1 MMGAGGARYRRL
13 YLLNS
18 THSYSPTFF
27 LLGVP
32 GLQTFHAWLSIP
44 FCLGYL
50 IALLGNSPILFIVK
64 TEASLHQPMF
74 YFLSV
79 LSAIDLGLSTSTLP
93 KMLAIFWFGL
103 GEISYEA
110 CLTQMFFI
118 HSFTGMESVVL
129 VCMAFDAF
137 TALQSGLR
145 YTAIHTDLAI
155 AKMAVAIVGRALVLL
170 VPLVLLAMRLPFCQ
184 SGVVAHSYCEH
195 MAVVKLACGETRLNS
210 AYGLAVVATVIGFD
224 VCFIALS
231 YLLILGAVFRLPS
244 RNARGKALSTCS
256 SHICIILLFYTPA
269 VFSFFTHRFG
279 HGVAPYV
286 HILLSN
292 LCLFVPP
299 ALNPMVYGWRTKRLR
314 QNVEKILLQQEVI
327 FIFIFCV
334 TTPNGLNSSFE
345 IYHVVG
351 VVIVKI

>member
-1 MMGAGGARYRRL
+1 MTGEVAPAFCVRAPKGGLSAPL
-13 YLLNS
+13 AMSQPNHTGSAIWPSFFLVGIPGLESAHMPVSFLFCVMYLLALVGNG
-18 THSYSPTFF
+18 TI
-27 LLGVP
+27 LLVV
-32 GLQTFHAWLSIP
+32 
-44 FCLGYL
+44 CLER
-50 IALLGNSPILFIVK
+50 
-64 TEASLHQPMF
+64 TLHQPM
-74 YFLSV
+74 YLLLAMLSV
-79 LSAIDLGLSTSTLP
+79 VDMGLSTSTIP
-93 KMLAIFWFGL
+93 KMLAIFWLSAHDIAFQ
-103 GEISYEA
+103 A
-110 CLTQMFFI
+110 CLAQMFFI
-118 HSFTGMESVVL
+118 H
-129 VCMAFDAF
+129 AF

-314 QNVEKILLQQEVI
+314 QNVEKILLQQESPPI
-327 FIFIFCV
+327 L
-334 TTPNGLNSSFE
+334 TPFSARSK
-345 IYHVVG
+345 IPRTYHDPNTPG
-351 VVIVKI
+351 